1 MAQRNQA
8 SLSTYPHRPSISG
21 FWPMIEVAGFCL
33 YRCLVC
39 KSRFFVIYS
48 RGETLADGTGLCP
61 IGRLVMGINT
71 TTTEREEDAENIQ
84 REETYMR

>member
-1 MAQRNQA
+1 M
-8 SLSTYPHRPSISG
+8 
-21 FWPMIEVAGFCL
+21 
-33 YRCLVC
+33 YRCPVY

-71 TTTEREEDAENIQ
+71 TTITEREEDAENIQ